1 MSSDNNHNKLNTMK
15 YTGITFHTHTH
26 THTKVFV
33 CSDAIILRISIFI
46 LNNLMFNKFLTV
58 SRMRNY

>member
-1 MSSDNNHNKLNTMK
+1 MTSDNNHNQESH
-15 YTGITFHTHTH
+15 F

-33 CSDAIILRISIFI
+33 CSDAIILGILIFI

-58 SRMRNY
+58 SRIRTEL